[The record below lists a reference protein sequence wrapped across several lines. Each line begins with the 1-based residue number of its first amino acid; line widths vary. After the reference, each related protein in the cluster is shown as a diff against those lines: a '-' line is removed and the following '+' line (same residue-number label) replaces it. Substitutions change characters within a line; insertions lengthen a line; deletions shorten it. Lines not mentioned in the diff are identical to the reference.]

1 MSLSKERKDF
11 LEGLCKRLRQ
21 DLIKLLYGIQTGH
34 PGGSLSSTEIMT
46 TLYFEKLRVD
56 PKNPKDPN
64 RDRFILGKGHAAP
77 MLYQLLS
84 ERGFFPQDDL
94 VTLRQLDSHL
104 QGHPCARKTCGVE
117 LSTGPL
123 GLGLP
128 AGLGMAMAARLDNK
142 DYRTYVLMGDGE
154 LQEGIVWEAA
164 MSAARF
170 DADNLL
176 VIVDHNG
183 VQLDGTVEEIMPMGD
198 LAAKWRDLGVF
209 GTVNLDRDKVVT
221 RLDMVGQ
228 ANLEGRVAVLVRS
241 DFLAVDPDHAVGH
254 RAVENQRHFLTL
266 KGRLPGQDLLVGKGF
281 LEGLF
286 VEVVEFE
293 VERIVRQTDCRARFL
308 LGDQL
313 AGKRRMKNPAIV
325 EGRDGAHDCLI

>member
-77 MLYQLLS
+77 MLYQILS

-94 VTLRQLDSHL
+94 ATLRQLNSHL
-104 QGHPCARKTCGVE
+104 QGHPCAKKTCGVE

-128 AGLGMAMAARLDNK
+128 AGLGMAMAARLDGK
-142 DYRTYVLMGDGE
+142 DFRTYVLMGDGE

-198 LAAKWRDLGVF
+198 LAAKWRAFGWNVISADGHRVDEISAAIDQAQSVKGKPSVILAKTVKGKGISFMEGKSAWHGKPISKEDYVNAMKELGV
-209 GTVNLDRDKVVT
+209 TV
-221 RLDMVGQ
+221 
-228 ANLEGRVAVLVRS
+228 
-241 DFLAVDPDHAVGH
+241 
-254 RAVENQRHFLTL
+254 
-266 KGRLPGQDLLVGKGF
+266 
-281 LEGLF
+281 
-286 VEVVEFE
+286 
-293 VERIVRQTDCRARFL
+293 
-308 LGDQL
+308 
-313 AGKRRMKNPAIV
+313 
-325 EGRDGAHDCLI
+325 